1 MTLETE
7 IPELPKNKI
16 EAPDEAAFHKR
27 QVEID
32 NKIKDLIKD
41 MGDQKDKF
49 TDFLDQKKANRQGQN
64 GPAISKDQ
72 KQKRSRLG
80 ELNK

>member
-1 MTLETE
+1 MTLETV

-32 NKIKDLIKD
+32 NKIKD
-41 MGDQKDKF
+41 MY
-49 TDFLDQKKANRQGQN
+49 N
-64 GPAISKDQ
+64 
-72 KQKRSRLG
+72 
-80 ELNK
+80 ELND